1 MLRVRLRGLRG
12 QKPGLASKIAGVLLL
27 AFGLASVVL
36 LLLGVWI
43 MLAIA
48 FSVIVAVA
56 LMRALLRGKGVR
68 KSEPG
73 DHRVIEGHATTLRD
87 EPPSDPIDK
96 RDTH

>member
-1 MLRVRLRGLRG
+1 MLRVRIRRLYG
-12 QKPGLASKIAGVLLL
+12 QKSSLASKIAGVLLV

-48 FSVIVAVA
+48 FSVIIAVA
-56 LMRALLRGKGVR
+56 LVRALLRGNGAR
-68 KSEPG
+68 KSEAD

-87 EPPSDPIDK
+87 EPPSDPVDK